1 MDVKKPV
8 IDANNKIKYKYIY
21 LYIMENL
28 NNIFEKT
35 IEKLKIMN
43 SFFVTNNKTNQIYFF
58 VKPRSQHMVYNIG
71 IDIQDEIQQDDF
83 IVEPFKN
90 NISVNINKLGYEV
103 IDEGVYYVIPIID
116 KEKFINDLNSQITVD
131 IKSNTMIGG
140 KTNSI
145 KVPNNI

>member
-1 MDVKKPV
+1 MDVKEPV

-21 LYIMENL
+21 LYIMENI

-35 IEKLKIMN
+35 IEKLEIMN
-43 SFFVTNNKTNQIYFF
+43 SFFVTNNKTNKIYFF
-58 VKPRSQHMVYNIG
+58 VKPRTQYREYNIG
-71 IDIQDEIQQDDF
+71 IDIQDEIQQDNF

-116 KEKFINDLNSQITVD
+116 KEQFINELKPQITVD
-131 IKSNTMIGG
+131 IKSDTMIGG

-145 KVPNNI
+145 K

>member
-35 IEKLKIMN
+35 IEKLEIMN

>member
-1 MDVKKPV
+1 MDVKEPV

-35 IEKLKIMN
+35 IEKLEIMN
-43 SFFVTNNKTNQIYFF
+43 SFFVTNNITNKIYFF
-58 VKPRSQHMVYNIG
+58 VKPRTQYREYNIG

-116 KEKFINDLNSQITVD
+116 KEQFIDDLNSQITVD
-131 IKSNTMIGG
+131 IKSDTMIGG

-145 KVPNNI
+145 KVSNNI

>member
-1 MDVKKPV
+1 
-8 IDANNKIKYKYIY
+8 
-21 LYIMENL
+21 METAKT

-35 IEKLKIMN
+35 IEKLEIMN

-58 VKPRSQHMVYNIG
+58 VKPRSQHMVYNVG
-71 IDIQDEIQQDDF
+71 IDIQEEIQQDDF

-116 KEKFINDLNSQITVD
+116 KEQFSNELKLQITDNVND
-131 IKSNTMIGG
+131 IMVGG

-145 KVPNNI
+145 K

>member
-1 MDVKKPV
+1 
-8 IDANNKIKYKYIY
+8 
-21 LYIMENL
+21 MENL

>member
-1 MDVKKPV
+1 MDVKKPA

-21 LYIMENL
+21 LYIMKNI

-35 IEKLKIMN
+35 IEKLEIMN
-43 SFFVTNNKTNQIYFF
+43 SFFVTNNKTNKIYFF
-58 VKPRSQHMVYNIG
+58 VKPRSQHREYNIG
-71 IDIQDEIQQDDF
+71 IDIQEKIQQDDF

-90 NISVNINKLGYEV
+90 NISVNIKKLGYEV

-116 KEKFINDLNSQITVD
+116 KEQFINELNSQITVD
-131 IKSNTMIGG
+131 IKSDTMIGG

-145 KVPNNI
+145 KVSNNI